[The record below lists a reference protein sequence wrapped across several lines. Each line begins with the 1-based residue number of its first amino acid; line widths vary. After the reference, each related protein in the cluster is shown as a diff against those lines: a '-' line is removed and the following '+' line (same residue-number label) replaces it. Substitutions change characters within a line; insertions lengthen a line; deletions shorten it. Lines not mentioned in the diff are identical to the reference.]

1 MFFCFNVLTNFMYTH
16 TLKEFDPEILA
27 SIKREQKRQEEGLEM
42 IPSENFVSPA
52 VLEALGSVLTN
63 KYSEGYPGKRYYGG
77 CEFIDEVEQL
87 CIDRVK
93 LLFGAEHVNVQPLSG
108 APANI
113 AVYFALLEPGDTIL
127 GMDLS
132 HGGHLSHGHPVT
144 HMTKVFKFIRYKTNA
159 EGLVDLDNLRAMAI
173 EHKPKLILVGYSAY
187 SREIEYE
194 KIQAIANEV
203 GAMTMADIAHIAG
216 LIAGGQMNNPVPIF
230 DVVTTTTH
238 KTLRGPRGGMIMC
251 KEKFAKQI
259 DKSVFPG
266 FQGGPHEN
274 NIAAKAVAFK
284 EALLPEYKEY
294 ARQIKTNAKTLEA
307 EFNRLGYKLCFG
319 GTDNHL
325 LLIDVFASKG
335 VTGKQAEH
343 ALDVA
348 GITVNK
354 NMIPDDPRSPM
365 DPSGIRLGTPALTTR
380 GMKEAEMKTIAEWI
394 DEAITN
400 WQDETK
406 LSEIKNKVIEMTK
419 KFPLYPTLS

>member
-1 MFFCFNVLTNFMYTH
+1 MNKQYLSQ
-16 TLKEFDPEILA
+16 FDPD
-27 SIKREQKRQEEGLEM
+27 IKNAITNELKRQEEGLEM
-42 IPSENFVSPA
+42 IPSENFVSVA
-52 VLEALGSVLTN
+52 VLEALGSILTN

-77 CEFIDEVEQL
+77 CENIDVVEQL
-87 CIDRVK
+87 AIDRAK
-93 LLFGAEHVNVQPLSG
+93 QLFNAEHVNVQPLSG

-113 AVYFALLEPGDTIL
+113 AVYFALLNPGDTIL

-132 HGGHLSHGHPVT
+132 HGGHLTHGHPVT
-144 HMTKVFKFIRYKTNA
+144 HMTKVFNFIRYKTNA
-159 EGLVDLDNLRAMAI
+159 EGKIDLDNLRQMAQ

-194 KIQAIANEV
+194 KIKAIADEV
-203 GAMTMADIAHIAG
+203 GAYTMADIAHIAG
-216 LIAGGQMNNPVPIF
+216 LIAAGEMNNPVPIF

-251 KEKFAKQI
+251 KEKIAKLI

-274 NIAAKAVAFK
+274 NIAAKAIAFK
-284 EALLPEYKEY
+284 EALEPDFKEY
-294 ARQIKTNAKTLEA
+294 AKQIKANAKVLERKFN
-307 EFNRLGYKLCFG
+307 EFGYKLMFG

-325 LLIDVFASKG
+325 LLVDVTPKG
-335 VTGKQAEH
+335 LSGKEAEK
-343 ALDVA
+343 ALDKA

-380 GMKEAEMKTIAEWI
+380 GMKEAEMEVVGDLIN
-394 DEAITN
+394 EAILN

-406 LSEIKNKVIEMTK
+406 LAEIRTKVVELTK
-419 KFPLYPTLS
+419 KFPLYPELV